1 MDIPSLFMI
10 PSAVSSGKVH
20 SVFPNSTDAD
30 FDFARSS
37 TATRVNS
44 NGLIESVASG
54 QARLN
59 YEIEGGLVNTKP
71 SLLLEPSSTNII
83 DFSEDYSQSA
93 WLKTNLSITSNS
105 IKSPSGVVDSAKL
118 IPDTTNGQH
127 KIDITKTVSNG
138 ATVALSAFVKKGEY
152 EFVCL
157 YEVNSAKGRF
167 YNLNDGTQGGTFGGA
182 PTTSNIEQ
190 LPNDWYRIS
199 ITTTVPST
207 SARFIVY
214 VCDSISNTAF
224 VGDNTKGLYVWGAM
238 LEEQSYATSYIP
250 TNGSTQTRAAETC
263 NGAGTSSIFES
274 SEGILYAE
282 IASLTSDVS
291 VDNRIVLAK
300 SGDTNNAV
308 RLSYNTTSN
317 TIQFKVR
324 VATVNACNL
333 TYDLG
338 DSTAF
343 HKICGKWKQNDFALW
358 VDGVEVATD
367 TTGAIFPAD
376 TLNTV
381 NFSNANASGDEFY
394 GKVRDIRVYNTKE
407 MTDSEVDILLT
418 KITS

>member
-250 TNGSTQTRAAETC
+250 TNGSTQTRDGETC